1 MGLSSLQNITVALRI
16 LSYGVATDYVDE
28 YVRIDESTAVES
40 LKKFVKAIV
49 SIFSEKYMRSPNQ
62 YDIRCLLKEGESRGF
77 PRMLESIE
85 SMHWKWK
92 KLSSCVERY
101 VCWPCA

>member
-1 MGLSSLQNITVALRI
+1 
-16 LSYGVATDYVDE
+16 
-28 YVRIDESTAVES
+28 
-40 LKKFVKAIV
+40 
-49 SIFSEKYMRSPNQ
+49 MRSPNQ

-77 PRMLESIE
+77 PRMLESID

-92 KLSSCVERY
+92 KLSSCLERY